1 MSATTYFTN
10 SDIEFIT
17 DGSEFAIESV
27 QLTGE
32 GLKSF
37 VSVDRVLCW
46 INDQLTNGSLEE
58 YIEELVELKELLTS
72 SNQTEVEVEIDYWLA
87 LKLLTSKVPHL
98 WIHYNKQ
105 MNINTLLQ
113 NLPIELEAKADLIDF
128 IEGHAAD
135 ANLSTEEYV
144 SGGLLVDEAQMVL
157 NDYAE
162 GFCFTMEDVMILAG

>member
-1 MSATTYFTN
+1 
-10 SDIEFIT
+10 
-17 DGSEFAIESV
+17 
-27 QLTGE
+27 
-32 GLKSF
+32 
-37 VSVDRVLCW
+37 
-46 INDQLTNGSLEE
+46 
-58 YIEELVELKELLTS
+58 
-72 SNQTEVEVEIDYWLA
+72 
-87 LKLLTSKVPHL
+87 
-98 WIHYNKQ
+98 